1 MSSFHTTHTH
11 LHSNTNFWFSIRG
24 EGQSEP
30 PVVAGKCF
38 LNVEIGMSNRH
49 NEDCINVAKCPDTFC
64 TVCKRVLHLDCI
76 AAYNVGGGGGAGA
89 SPLCGKDVCMVLRE

>member
-1 MSSFHTTHTH
+1 MSRFTPHPLATQILT
-11 LHSNTNFWFSIRG
+11 FGFSIRG

-38 LNVEIGMSNRH
+38 LNVEINKTNRH

-76 AAYNVGGGGGAGA
+76 AAFNVGGEGGAGA
-89 SPLCGKDVCMVLRE
+89 SHLCGKDACMVLRE